1 MSRRHD
7 RGWHLTDDG
16 MDWLMLSE
24 FFESVNGDSDAMRV
38 HVHKELEA
46 AGKTAAPLP
55 SGPGLAACK

>member
-1 MSRRHD
+1 
-7 RGWHLTDDG
+7 